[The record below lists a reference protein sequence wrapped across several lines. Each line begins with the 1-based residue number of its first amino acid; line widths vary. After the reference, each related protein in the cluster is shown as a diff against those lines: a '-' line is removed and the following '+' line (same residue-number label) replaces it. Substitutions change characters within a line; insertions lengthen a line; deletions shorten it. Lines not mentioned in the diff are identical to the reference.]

1 MVKINSHAKG
11 AKWERESGQLLSF
24 WLTHGERSDIMSRN
38 VLSGGSFTN
47 AEKGGKVS
55 SRMPG
60 DIMAANPL
68 AFRFLERFSIE
79 CKHLKDI
86 GFLKYTLDP
95 RQQNPL
101 AIIIALA
108 RRQAKSINCE
118 FMVIAKQNQYDP
130 IVFVSGEVGERML
143 LCMIKHGSR
152 TTLHPMYH
160 FLHKG
165 TIFALRFADML
176 RTVDPDLLLAERNN
190 GTKTN

>member
-1 MVKINSHAKG
+1 MKPGGGHAKG
-11 AKWERESGQLLSF
+11 SAWERECGKLISL
-24 WLTHGERSDIMSRN
+24 WLTHGERPDIMSRN
-38 VLSGGSFTN
+38 VLSGGSFTIAEN
-47 AEKGGKVS
+47 AGKVS

-60 DIMAANPL
+60 DMMAAHPL
-68 AFRFLERFSIE
+68 AFRFLSRFSIE
-79 CKHLKDI
+79 CKFLKDI
-86 GFLKYTLDP
+86 GLLQYMLDP

-108 RRQAKSINCE
+108 RRQAKSIDCE
-118 FMVIAKQNQYDP
+118 FMVIAKQNRHDP

-143 LCMIKHGSR
+143 LCMKKHGSR
-152 TTLHPMYH
+152 TMLHPMYH